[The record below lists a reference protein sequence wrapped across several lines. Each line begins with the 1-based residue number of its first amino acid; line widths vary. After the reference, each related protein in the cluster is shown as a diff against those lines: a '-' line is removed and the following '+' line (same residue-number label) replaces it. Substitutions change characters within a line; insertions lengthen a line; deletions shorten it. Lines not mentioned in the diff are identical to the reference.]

1 MKKHKFATSNPPE
14 IPVFDH
20 LKSGAKT
27 VEGRPYSSKYQKVEA
42 GDSIVFASG
51 SKKHEATVKSVKK
64 YRTLKGYLQGEGLK
78 KTLPGVSSMK
88 DATRIYNKWSSPA
101 KRSQLRQKYGHSML
115 AIRV

>member
-1 MKKHKFATSNPPE
+1 MSVYP
-14 IPVFDH
+14 
-20 LKSGAKT
+20 KT

-64 YRTLKGYLQGEGLK
+64 YTTLKGYLQGEGLK

-88 DATRIYNKWSSPA
+88 GRNTDLQQVEQSRKTLTA
-101 KRSQLRQKYGHSML
+101 
-115 AIRV
+115 